1 MGQISYLDLYRLY
14 HIKLCYSLASQT
26 ANLWGVSMLTKS
38 SLFSALLGALFVAG
52 LSIAPAHAQATRTW
66 VSGVGDDANPC
77 SRTAPCK
84 TFAGAISKTSTAG
97 EIDVLDP
104 GGFGAVTITKSISIY
119 DDGVGEAGVLVSGTN
134 GIVISAGPTGVVNL
148 RGLTFDGLN
157 SSINGVLINS
167 AANVEISNCVIQ
179 EMGNGAGSGGVFV
192 APSSGTT
199 NVAITNSIIIN
210 NNADGVLIKPSGGAT
225 ANVTITRSNI
235 ENNTG
240 TDGVRANANGGGN
253 VHLAI
258 ADSSVSLNL
267 GNGVTAVSGGS
278 NTATVDLTRVT
289 LAGNTTNGL
298 AANNSS
304 GGTAAIT
311 VGASMLSF
319 NGAATSVTGTGTV
332 QSFGN
337 NQVTGPVGSGF
348 TSISPM

>member
-1 MGQISYLDLYRLY
+1 VLSFGF
-14 HIKLCYSLASQT
+14 QT
-26 ANLWGVSMLTKS
+26 ANLWGVFMMTKS
-38 SLFSALLGALFVAG
+38 SLLSALLGVLFVAG
-52 LSIAPAHAQATRTW
+52 LAIAPAHAQATRTW

-84 TFAGAISKTSTAG
+84 TFAGAISKTSAAG
-97 EIDVLDP
+97 EINVLDP

-119 DDGVGEAGVLVSGTN
+119 NDGVGEAGVLVSGTN
-134 GIVISAGPTGVVNL
+134 GIVITAPGGIVNL
-148 RGLTFDGLN
+148 RGLVINGLN
-157 SSINGVLINS
+157 TSINGVLIN
-167 AANVEISNCVIQ
+167 AAASVEISNCVIQ
-179 EMGNGAGSGGVFV
+179 EMGNGAGSGGVLV
-192 APSSGTT
+192 APSTGTT
-199 NVAITNSIIIN
+199 TVAITNSIILN
-210 NNADGVLIKPSGGAT
+210 NNADGVLVKPSGGAT

-253 VHLAI
+253 VHVAI
-258 ADSSVSLNL
+258 ADSSVSLNT
-267 GNGVTAVSGGS
+267 GNGATAVSGGS
-278 NTATVDLTRVT
+278 NTATIDLTRVT

-298 AANNSS
+298 ASNNAS

-319 NGAATSVTGTGTV
+319 NGAATSISSSGTV